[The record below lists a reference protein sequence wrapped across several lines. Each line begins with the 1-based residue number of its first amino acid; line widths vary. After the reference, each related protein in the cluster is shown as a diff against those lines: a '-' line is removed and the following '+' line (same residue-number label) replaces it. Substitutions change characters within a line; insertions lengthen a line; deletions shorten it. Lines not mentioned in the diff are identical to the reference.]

1 MDADLLARYSP
12 VPQVPIAQEVP
23 NPRAANP
30 IAPEAPKAVEQV
42 GEPIYERF
50 RRQKLPRFDETLD
63 PATAEEWI
71 KCLQHIFNYMGLIDV
86 EKVTCAINQLDK
98 EAMY

>member
-1 MDADLLARYSP
+1 MARPLP
-12 VPQVPIAQEVP
+12 VPQVPVAQEVP

-42 GEPIYERF
+42 GEPIYEWF
-50 RRQKLPRFDETLD
+50 RRQKPPRFDGTPD

-71 KCLQHIFNYMGLIDV
+71 KRHQHIFGYMGLTDG
-86 EKVTCAINQLDK
+86 
-98 EAMY
+98 

>member
-1 MDADLLARYSP
+1 MTRP
-12 VPQVPIAQEVP
+12 TPIPQVPIAQEVP

-42 GEPIYERF
+42 EEPIYERF
-50 RRQKLPRFDETLD
+50 RRQKLPRFDGTPD

-71 KCLQHIFNYMGLIDV
+71 KRHQHIFGYMGLTD
-86 EKVTCAINQLDK
+86 A
-98 EAMY
+98 